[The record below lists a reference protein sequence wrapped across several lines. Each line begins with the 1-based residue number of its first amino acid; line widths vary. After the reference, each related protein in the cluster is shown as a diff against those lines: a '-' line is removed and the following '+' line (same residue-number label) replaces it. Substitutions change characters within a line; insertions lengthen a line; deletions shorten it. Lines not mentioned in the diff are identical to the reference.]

1 MKKLFLLILGI
12 VLLMSCQK
20 TKRGTVN
27 NFIEAVNNY
36 DVKSVDKLVSKDF
49 VYIDDDTLSN
59 SDFYSVL
66 DSLKAHKVETLILK
80 IEDADS
86 LVKTKEQT
94 RSIHDSL
101 LGVKPLLIKEKTYR
115 FVEDRLSSVTVDSTL
130 NDVEHKEVLNEKKN
144 AFLFYLK
151 DKYEIE
157 DEADIA
163 DELVKYLKEYADL
176 SPSDKKKY
184 TTYGNLQGTYVS
196 KDCPFYRKL
205 IFRGKKT
212 VTIVD
217 AFFGMSFT
225 SSYEVDENY
234 IRISTD
240 KSDLLFEIKDSQTLV
255 GEGFSKGTFKKTK

>member
-1 MKKLFLLILGI
+1 MKKFFILFLGV
-12 VLLMSCQK
+12 VLLSSCQK

-27 NFIEAVNNY
+27 SFIDAINSY
-36 DVKSVDKLVSKDF
+36 DVKDIEKFVSKDF

-59 SDFYSVL
+59 TDFYSML
-66 DSLKAHKVETLILK
+66 DSLRVHEIETIILK
-80 IEDADS
+80 IEETDS
-86 LVKTKEQT
+86 LVKTEEQT
-94 RSIHDSL
+94 RSILDSL
-101 LGVKPLLIKEKTYR
+101 LGVKPLVTKEKTYR
-115 FVEDRLSSVTVDSTL
+115 FVEDRLCSVTVDTTL
-130 NDVEHKEVLNEKKN
+130 NYVEHKEALNEKKN
-144 AFLFYLK
+144 AFSFFLK

-163 DELVKYLKEYADL
+163 NELVKYLKEYVDL
-176 SPSDKKKY
+176 SPSDKKRY
-184 TTYGNLQGTYVS
+184 STYGNLQGTFVS
-196 KDCPFYRKL
+196 RDCPFYRKL
-205 IFRGKKT
+205 IFRGRKT

-240 KSDLLFEIKDSQTLV
+240 KSDLLFEIEDSQTLV

>member
-94 RSIHDSL
+94 RSILDSL

-130 NDVEHKEVLNEKKN
+130 NDVEHKEELNEKKN

-184 TTYGNLQGTYVS
+184 IDFPWKEDGN
-196 KDCPFYRKL
+196 DC
-205 IFRGKKT
+205 
-212 VTIVD
+212 
-217 AFFGMSFT
+217 
-225 SSYEVDENY
+225 
-234 IRISTD
+234 
-240 KSDLLFEIKDSQTLV
+240 
-255 GEGFSKGTFKKTK
+255 